1 MHYCGGTWPTH
12 PKYRSR
18 IVIVKNK
25 MLIEDD
31 HSSRSTMLMIFLKK
45 SFTNYNSI
53 DIDYIK
59 WWAREIRREVI
70 NKDKVKN

>member
-1 MHYCGGTWPTH
+1 
-12 PKYRSR
+12 
-18 IVIVKNK
+18 

-70 NKDKVKN
+70 NKDKVKNLNLNLIIKSGGQGD

>member
-1 MHYCGGTWPTH
+1 M
-12 PKYRSR
+12 
-18 IVIVKNK
+18 VKNK

-45 SFTNYNSI
+45 SFTDYNSI
-53 DIDYIK
+53 EIDYIK

-70 NKDKVKN
+70 NKDKVKNLNLNLVIKSGGQGD

>member
-1 MHYCGGTWPTH
+1 
-12 PKYRSR
+12 
-18 IVIVKNK
+18 

-31 HSSRSTMLMIFLKK
+31 HSSRSAMLMIFLKK

>member
-1 MHYCGGTWPTH
+1 
-12 PKYRSR
+12 
-18 IVIVKNK
+18 

-53 DIDYIK
+53 DIDNMKNISYD
-59 WWAREIRREVI
+59 ESI
-70 NKDKVKN
+70 NTDLVL